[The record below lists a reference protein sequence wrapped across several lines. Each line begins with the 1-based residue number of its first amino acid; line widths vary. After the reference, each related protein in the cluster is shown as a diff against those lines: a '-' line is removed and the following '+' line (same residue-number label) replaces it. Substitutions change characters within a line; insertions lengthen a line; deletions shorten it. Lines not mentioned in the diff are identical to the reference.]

1 MAAKQIVFSEEARR
15 KLKNGMNVVANAVS
29 ATLGPKGRNVA
40 IDRKFGSPSIT
51 HDGVSVAKEIEL
63 EDPFENMGAQLLKE
77 AAQKTNDI
85 AGDGTTTSTVLAH
98 AIVNEGLKALE
109 AGYNPMLLKK
119 GIELATE
126 TIVNELKKNSTK
138 IDTREEI
145 ASVATNSAAD
155 EEVGQLIADVMD
167 KVGKDG
173 VITVEESK
181 SMQFETEFVEGM
193 QFDRGYISPY
203 FITNG
208 EQMEAQISD
217 AYVLIYDK
225 KISAAQD
232 IVPLLEKLVQLGK
245 RELVIIAEDID
256 GEALATLVLNK
267 LRGMLNVLA
276 IKAPGFGD
284 RRKAMLQDIATL
296 TAGQVISEE
305 TGRKLETTTVQD
317 LGRAE
322 KIVSDKEN
330 TTIVGGKGKKGDI
343 EARIKEIRIEIDKS
357 TSDYDKE
364 KLQERLAK
372 LSGGVAIIRV
382 GAATET
388 EMKEKKHRVEDAL
401 SAARA
406 AVEEG
411 IVPGGE
417 ISLINAAGKLD
428 KLAKA
433 HAEDENEEI
442 KVGINIIKK
451 ALEAPIRKLAANAG
465 QDGSVIIDTVRR
477 TAAEKKNVN
486 IGFNVLTGEYTD
498 MIKAGVIDPVKVVR
512 GALENAASI
521 AAMILTTDVLITDV
535 PAKESAPAMPPGG
548 MGGMGGMDY

>member
-1 MAAKQIVFSEEARR
+1 MTMAAKQIVFSEDARR
-15 KLKNGMNVVANAVS
+15 KLKNGMTVVANAVS

-40 IDRKFGSPSIT
+40 IDRKFGSPTIT

-85 AGDGTTTSTVLAH
+85 AGDGTTTSTVLAY
-98 AIVNEGLKALE
+98 AIVTEGLKALE
-109 AGYNPMLLKK
+109 AGYNPMLLKR
-119 GIELATE
+119 GIELGTE
-126 TIVNELKKNSTK
+126 TIVAELKKNSTK

-155 EEVGQLIADVMD
+155 AEVGELIADVMD

-181 SMQFETEFVEGM
+181 TMQFETEFVEGM

-208 EQMEAQISD
+208 DQMEAQIND
-217 AYVLIYDK
+217 AYVLVYDK

-256 GEALATLVLNK
+256 GEAIATLILNK
-267 LRGMLNVLA
+267 IRGMLNVLA

-284 RRKAMLQDIATL
+284 RRKAMLQDIASL
-296 TAGQVISEE
+296 TGGQVISEE

-322 KIVSDKEN
+322 KVVSDKEN
-330 TTIVGGKGKKGDI
+330 TTIIGGKGKKGDI
-343 EARIKEIRIEIDKS
+343 EARIKEIRIEIEKS

-417 ISLINAAGKLD
+417 ISLINAANKLD

-442 KVGINIIKK
+442 KVGINIVKK
-451 ALEAPIRKLAANAG
+451 ALEAPIRKLASNAG

-477 TAAEKKNVN
+477 TATEKKNVN
-486 IGFNVLTGEYTD
+486 IGYNVLTGEYTD

-535 PAKESAPAMPPGG
+535 PAKENAPAMPPGG
-548 MGGMGGMDY
+548 MGGMDY

>member
-1 MAAKQIVFSEEARR
+1 MAAKQLVFTEEARR
-15 KLKNGMNVVANAVS
+15 KLKNGMDVVANAV
-29 ATLGPKGRNVA
+29 ATTLGPKGRNVA
-40 IDRKFGSPSIT
+40 IDRKFGSPTIT

-98 AIVNEGLKALE
+98 AIVTEGLKALA
-109 AGYNPMLLKK
+109 AGYNAMLLKR
-119 GIELATE
+119 GIEKAADE
-126 TIVNELKKNSTK
+126 IVAQLRKSAVS

-155 EEVGQLIADVMD
+155 PGIGTLIADVMD

-181 SMQFETEFVEGM
+181 SMLFETEYVEGM
-193 QFDRGYISPY
+193 QFDRGYISAY
-203 FITNG
+203 FVTDT
-208 EQMEAQISD
+208 EHMESVISD
-217 AYVLIYDK
+217 AYILINEK

-232 IVPLLEKLVQLGK
+232 IVPILEKLVQIGK

-276 IKAPGFGD
+276 VKAPGFGD
-284 RRKAMLQDIATL
+284 RRKAMLQDLAIL
-296 TAGQVISEE
+296 TGGTVISEE
-305 TGRKLETTTVQD
+305 TGRKLETATLAD

-322 KIVSDKEN
+322 KVSADKDN
-330 TTIVGGKGKKGDI
+330 TTVIGGKGDASAIKG
-343 EARIKEIRIEIDKS
+343 RIDQIRIEIDKS

-388 EMKEKKHRVEDAL
+388 ELKEKKHRVEDAL

-411 IVPGGE
+411 IVAGGE
-417 ISLINAAGKLD
+417 ISLINAASVLD
-428 KLAKA
+428 KLKMGN
-433 HAEDENEEI
+433 EDAQMGVSI
-442 KVGINIIKK
+442 VRR

-465 QDGSVIIDTVRR
+465 QDGSVIIDGVRR
-477 TAAEKKNVN
+477 ESNAKKNKN
-486 IGFNVLTGEYTD
+486 IGYNVLTNEYTD

-521 AAMILTTDVLITDV
+521 AAMMLTTDVLITDV
-535 PAKESAPAMPPGG
+535 PEKDKAPAMPQGG
-548 MGGMGGMDY
+548 GGMDY

>member
-1 MAAKQIVFSEEARR
+1 MAAKQLVFTEEARR
-15 KLKNGMNVVANAVS
+15 KLKNGMDVVANAV
-29 ATLGPKGRNVA
+29 ATTLGPKGRNVA
-40 IDRKFGSPSIT
+40 IDRKFGSPTIT

-98 AIVNEGLKALE
+98 AIVTEGLKALA
-109 AGYNPMLLKK
+109 AGYNAMLLKR
-119 GIELATE
+119 GIEKAADE
-126 TIVNELKKNSTK
+126 IVAQLRKTAVS

-155 EEVGQLIADVMD
+155 TEIGTLIADVMD

-181 SMQFETEFVEGM
+181 SMLFETEYVEGM
-193 QFDRGYISPY
+193 QFDRGYISAY
-203 FITNG
+203 FVTDT
-208 EQMEAQISD
+208 EHMESVISD
-217 AYVLIYDK
+217 AYILINEK

-232 IVPLLEKLVQLGK
+232 IVPILEKLVQIGK

-276 IKAPGFGD
+276 VKAPGFGD
-284 RRKAMLQDIATL
+284 RRKAMLQDLAIL
-296 TAGQVISEE
+296 TGGTVISEE
-305 TGRKLETTTVQD
+305 TGRKLETATLAD

-322 KIVSDKEN
+322 KVSADKDN
-330 TTIVGGKGKKGDI
+330 TTVIGGKGDAGAIKG
-343 EARIKEIRIEIDKS
+343 RIDQIRIEIDKS

-388 EMKEKKHRVEDAL
+388 ELKEKKHRVEDAL

-411 IVPGGE
+411 IVAGGE
-417 ISLINAAGKLD
+417 ISLINAGSVLD
-428 KLAKA
+428 G
-433 HAEDENEEI
+433 I
-442 KVGINIIKK
+442 KMDSDDAQMGVNIVRR

-465 QDGSVIIDTVRR
+465 QDGSVIIDGVRR
-477 TAAEKKNVN
+477 ESAAKKNKN
-486 IGFNVLTGEYTD
+486 IGYNVLTGEYTD

-521 AAMILTTDVLITDV
+521 AAMMLTTDVLITDV
-535 PAKESAPAMPPGG
+535 PEKDKAPAMPPGG
-548 MGGMGGMDY
+548 GMDY

>member
-1 MAAKQIVFSEEARR
+1 MAAKQLVFTEEARR
-15 KLKNGMNVVANAVS
+15 KLKNGMDVVANAV
-29 ATLGPKGRNVA
+29 ATTLGPKGRNVA
-40 IDRKFGSPSIT
+40 IDRKFGSPTIT

-77 AAQKTNDI
+77 AASKTNDI

-98 AIVNEGLKALE
+98 AIVTEGLKALA
-109 AGYNPMLLKK
+109 AGFNPMLLKH
-119 GIELATE
+119 GIELATAE
-126 TIVNELKKNSTK
+126 IVTALKKMATK
-138 IDTREEI
+138 IDTKEEI
-145 ASVATNSAAD
+145 ASVATNSAAEAEIGD
-155 EEVGQLIADVMD
+155 LIADVMD

-181 SMQFETEFVEGM
+181 SLQFETEFVEGM
-193 QFDRGYISPY
+193 QFDRGYISAY
-203 FITNG
+203 MIT
-208 EQMEAQISD
+208 ESEHMEAVISEP
-217 AYVLIYDK
+217 YILINEK

-232 IVPLLEKLVQLGK
+232 IVPILEKLVQLGK

-276 IKAPGFGD
+276 VKAPGFGD
-284 RRKAMLQDIATL
+284 RRKAMLQDIAVL
-296 TAGQVISEE
+296 TGGTVISEE
-305 TGRKLETTTVQD
+305 TGRKLETATLQD

-322 KIVSDKEN
+322 KVTADKDN
-330 TTIVGGKGKKGDI
+330 TTIIGGKGKSSEIKGRI
-343 EARIKEIRIEIDKS
+343 ELIRVEIDKS

-372 LSGGVAIIRV
+372 LSGGVAIVRV

-411 IVPGGE
+411 IVAGGE
-417 ISLINAAGKLD
+417 ISLINAANSLD
-428 KLAKA
+428 KIK
-433 HAEDENEEI
+433 DQSEEVM
-442 KVGINIIKK
+442 VGVNIVRK
-451 ALEAPIRKLAANAG
+451 ALEAPIRKLSANAG
-465 QDGSVIIDTVRR
+465 QDGSVIIDGVRR
-477 TAAEKKNVN
+477 KAKELKNKN
-486 IGFNVLTGEYTD
+486 IGYNVLTDEYVD
-498 MIKAGVIDPVKVVR
+498 MIQAGVIDPVKVVR

-521 AAMILTTDVLITDV
+521 AAMILTTEVLITDM
-535 PAKESAPAMPPGG
+535 PEKEKAPAMPPGG
-548 MGGMGGMDY
+548 GMDY